1 MPNIVDLGSRSERLR
16 GVSLIVGEGL
26 CSNIYVIGKERA
38 VIVDTGVGNYMNP
51 VWPQLK
57 ELGIETGNVE
67 GVVLSHAHHDHSSG
81 VLIILQY
88 TEPKTYVH
96 LLETRFIASHLGSN
110 LVTVEDGDI
119 IQTELWPLKVLWTP
133 GHTEGGICLYAEDEH
148 ILFSGDTV
156 FPGGYFGRYDGEM
169 GSLEAIVGSLMRLSE
184 LNIETILPGHGMP
197 VYQDAGE
204 HIRLAYMRAASLA

>member
-57 ELGIETGNVE
+57 ELGIETVNVE

-169 GSLEAIVGSLMRLSE
+169 GSLEAIVASLMRLSE